1 MVEEGLLGVGVLDSG
16 QLADVLD
23 VEAASSTPAQ
33 RGTFRTCTVM
43 YCTAAHIFYICRLFL
58 IFTE

>member
-43 YCTAAHIFYICRLFL
+43 YCSTYILHLSSFFNFY
-58 IFTE
+58 

>member
-43 YCTAAHIFYICRLFL
+43 YCAVYSTFVVF
-58 IFTE
+58 F